1 MSQQI
6 TQERIQSKNEAEISK
21 SKQYAEVYR
30 KIVSQ
35 MAKNSQEEYF

>member
-1 MSQQI
+1 MSQQVI
-6 TQERIQSKNEAEISK
+6 QEKKLSKNEVEISK
-21 SKQYAEVYR
+21 SKQYADIYR